1 MTSSPLVRTSALAA
15 PVLLFGYGA
24 LRLIDGLD
32 GRHDKGA
39 WMWNTG
45 HVMFFA
51 AMLLLGGLAVGG
63 RRMLPFRDFRNRL
76 AANLAVIGTLAGMV
90 SFLWVIAGDLAP
102 SFADA
107 APLAGPLQ
115 VLGPAVFQLG
125 LLTLLVQL
133 VRAHRLPAWSPV
145 AVLFAFLMIAVTL
158 DLIPVAAALLLAGLL
173 PLRGRGAGLSG
184 SGPRLARG

>member
-1 MTSSPLVRTSALAA
+1 MTSTSIVRTGAVLA

-39 WMWNTG
+39 WMWNAG

-51 AMLLLGGLAVGG
+51 AMALLGALAVGV

-76 AANLAVIGTLAGMV
+76 IGNLAVVGTLAGMV
-90 SFLWVIAGDLAP
+90 AFLWVIVGDLFP

-107 APLAGPLQ
+107 APLPVPLQ
-115 VLGPAVFQLG
+115 IVGQAALVIGLVT
-125 LLTLLVQL
+125 LLTQL
-133 VRAHRLPAWSPV
+133 VRAGRNPAWSPI
-145 AVLFAFLMIAVTL
+145 AALFAFLMIPVNL
-158 DLIPVAAALLLAGLL
+158 DLIPVAAVLLFVALL
-173 PLRGRGAGLSG
+173 PLAGMRRRTPVSV
-184 SGPRLARG
+184 